1 MNETIN
7 HLTQKSVEKKQLN
20 FDTKDLIHNILHPE
34 IVTKISLAEAKIISD
49 WIIEENK
56 IKKHMIEKTPLQIM
70 QEINSWLWVV
80 AKINSEIVWS
90 MSMIKITLPNK
101 KVMYEAGS
109 LITSPEK
116 RGHWIAK
123 ILSKEI
129 FLQNMDKAV
138 YSITEVKWVMHIY
151 NDILKLNNFS
161 KFDLDTEVL
170 AEIESVWALL
180 ETDIIYWNKNF
191 LELNK

>member
-20 FDTKDLIHNILHPE
+20 FDTNNQVHNILHPE

-49 WIIEENK
+49 WIVEENK
-56 IKKHMIEKTPLQIM
+56 IKKHMIEKTQEQIM

-151 NDILKLNNFS
+151 NDILRLNNFS

>member
-20 FDTKDLIHNILHPE
+20 FDTNNQVHNILHPE
-34 IVTKISLAEAKIISD
+34 IVTKISLDEAKIISN

-161 KFDLDTEVL
+161 KFDLNAEVL

>member
-1 MNETIN
+1 MNETLN
-7 HLTQKSVEKKQLN
+7 HLTQKSIEKKEPDSSINKLVHGILN
-20 FDTKDLIHNILHPE
+20 PE
-34 IVTKISLAEAKIISD
+34 IVTKISLDEAKIITE

-56 IKKHMIEKTPLQIM
+56 IHKHMIEKTPLQIM

-80 AKINSEIVWS
+80 AKINSEIVWA

-151 NDILKLNNFS
+151 NDILRLNNFS
-161 KFDLDTEVL
+161 KFDLNTEVL

>member
-1 MNETIN
+1 MNETLN
-7 HLTQKSVEKKQLN
+7 HLTQKSVEKKPLI
-20 FDTKDLIHNILHPE
+20 FDTNNQVHNILHPE

-161 KFDLDTEVL
+161 KFDLDTEIL

>member
-34 IVTKISLAEAKIISD
+34 IVTKISLDEAKIISD

>member
-1 MNETIN
+1 MNETLN

-20 FDTKDLIHNILHPE
+20 FDTNNQVYNILHPE
-34 IVTKISLAEAKIISD
+34 IVTKISLDEAKIISD

-56 IKKHMIEKTPLQIM
+56 IKKHMIEKTQEQIM

-151 NDILKLNNFS
+151 NDILRLNNFS
-161 KFDLDTEVL
+161 KFDLNTEVL

>member
-20 FDTKDLIHNILHPE
+20 FDTNNQVHNILHPE
-34 IVTKISLAEAKIISD
+34 IVTKISLDEAKIISD

-161 KFDLDTEVL
+161 KFDLNAEVL

>member
-1 MNETIN
+1 MNETLN

-20 FDTKDLIHNILHPE
+20 FDTNNQVHNILHPE
-34 IVTKISLAEAKIISD
+34 IVTKISLDEAKIISN

-56 IKKHMIEKTPLQIM
+56 IKKHMIEKTPKQIM

-151 NDILKLNNFS
+151 NDILRLNNFS
-161 KFDLDTEVL
+161 KFDLNAEVL

>member
-1 MNETIN
+1 MNETLN

-20 FDTKDLIHNILHPE
+20 FDTKNQVHNILHPE
-34 IVTKISLAEAKIISD
+34 IVTKISLDEAKIISN

-56 IKKHMIEKTPLQIM
+56 IKKHMIEKTPEQIM

-151 NDILKLNNFS
+151 NDILRLNNFS
-161 KFDLDTEVL
+161 KFNLNTEVL
-170 AEIESVWALL
+170 AEIESIWALL

>member
-1 MNETIN
+1 MNETLN

-20 FDTKDLIHNILHPE
+20 FDTNNQVHNILHPE
-34 IVTKISLAEAKIISD
+34 IVTKISLDEAKTISD

-56 IKKHMIEKTPLQIM
+56 IKKHMIEKTQEQIM

-151 NDILKLNNFS
+151 NDILRLNNFS
-161 KFDLDTEVL
+161 KFDLNTEVL

>member
-70 QEINSWLWVV
+70 KEINSWLWVV

-151 NDILKLNNFS
+151 NDILRLNNFS

>member
-20 FDTKDLIHNILHPE
+20 FDTNNQVHNILHPE
-34 IVTKISLAEAKIISD
+34 IVTKISLDEAKIISD

-80 AKINSEIVWS
+80 AKINSAIVWS
-90 MSMIKITLPNK
+90 TSMIKITLPNK

-161 KFDLDTEVL
+161 KFDLNAEVL